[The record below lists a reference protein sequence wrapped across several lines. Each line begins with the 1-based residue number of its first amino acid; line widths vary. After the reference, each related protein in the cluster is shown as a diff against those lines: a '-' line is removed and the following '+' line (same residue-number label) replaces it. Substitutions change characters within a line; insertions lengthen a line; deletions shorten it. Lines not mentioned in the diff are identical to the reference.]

1 MKSLQVLSSFLII
14 LRLSYG
20 FVRDFQSLRRSLIC
34 IGASKQDSG
43 PPLSVMV
50 NGMPGPMAVEV
61 AKACLDR
68 NLNLLNYG
76 FTGPLVKE
84 STLVVEGAERK
95 VEVSLLKGLGSAAS
109 TLRLKEIKKANPNLI
124 VVDFTHPAA
133 ASGNVQAYV
142 QAECDFVMGTTG
154 FNPDEISKSFEL
166 GYNYAIIAP
175 NMAKQIVALQA
186 AIQETAQRFPGS
198 FKGYSLS
205 VTESHQS
212 SKVDTSGTAKVNH
225 HDENKMNKTYTFWQ
239 AIVNHLSTLNDQSFP
254 VDNIVKVR
262 ERSSQI
268 EFGVPEDALNGHAF
282 HTYQFKSAD
291 GR

>member
-1 MKSLQVLSSFLII
+1 MKKRAVKSVFLAKWIDEKKMKLLQVLSSFLVI

-20 FVRDFQSLRRSLIC
+20 FVGDFQSLRRSLIC
-34 IGASKQDSG
+34 FGASKQDSG

-95 VEVSLLKGLGSAAS
+95 VEVNLLKGLGSAAS

-124 VVDFTHPAA
+124 VVDFTQPAA

-154 FNPDEISKSFEL
+154 FNPDEISKIFEL
-166 GYNYAIIAP
+166 GSNYAIIAP

-186 AIQETAQRFPGS
+186 AIQQTAQRFPGS

-212 SKVDTSGTAKVNH
+212 SKVDTSGTAKVNTT
-225 HDENKMNKTYTFWQ
+225 MR
-239 AIVNHLSTLNDQSFP
+239 I
-254 VDNIVKVR
+254 R
-262 ERSSQI
+262 
-268 EFGVPEDALNGHAF
+268 
-282 HTYQFKSAD
+282 
-291 GR
+291 

>member
-1 MKSLQVLSSFLII
+1 MKLLQVISSFLLII
-14 LRLSYG
+14 RFSLG
-20 FVRDFQSLRRSLIC
+20 FVGDFRSLRRSLIC
-34 IGASKQDSG
+34 FGASKQDSG

-50 NGMPGPMAVEV
+50 NGMPGPMAVEI

-95 VEVSLLKGLGSAAS
+95 VEVNLLKGLGSSAS

-124 VVDFTHPAA
+124 VVDFTQPAA
-133 ASGNVQAYV
+133 VSGNVQAYV

-154 FNPDEISKSFEL
+154 FNPDEISKIFDL
-166 GYNYAIIAP
+166 GSNYAIIAP

-186 AIQETAQRFPGS
+186 AIQQTAQRFPGS

-205 VTESHQS
+205 VAESHQS

-225 HDENKMNKTYTFWQ
+225 HYENRMNHTYTVFSRRL
-239 AIVNHLSTLNDQSFP
+239 LS
-254 VDNIVKVR
+254 V
-262 ERSSQI
+262 
-268 EFGVPEDALNGHAF
+268 
-282 HTYQFKSAD
+282 TYQL
-291 GR
+291 